1 MITVNNLSKHYGAI
15 KAVDHV
21 FCIK

>member
-1 MITVNNLSKHYGAI
+1 MITVINLSKHYGAI